1 VKVPIFWSARE
12 CLPAMRRRLR
22 VLTSSRGP
30 AAPLRRARGELRRR
44 DRDREPG
51 RDEGAH
57 LSPAPLSARA
67 PDGARAQFVGYYV
80 KDGRV
85 IAVSSMQNDP
95 LAIKASELFRLG
107 RFPSADAIRAGKNI
121 LEIDISSTKAGNTA

>member
-1 VKVPIFWSARE
+1 VIVTGNPDEMKVRIP
-12 CLPAMRRRLR
+12 LPR
-22 VLTSSRGP
+22 
-30 AAPLRRARGELRRR
+30 PLR
-44 DRDREPG
+44 
-51 RDEGAH
+51 
-57 LSPAPLSARA
+57 ARA
-67 PDGARAQFVGYYV
+67 DGARAQFVGYYV

-107 RFPSADAIRAGKNI
+107 RFPSADAIRAGTNI